1 MCCAFQ
7 VLTEVSKQDI
17 AVLRTFQALAAG
29 IFSRPAG
36 MSDTHARHV
45 HICNN
50 CLSNMTGHH
59 SFNPKDFS
67 EDDLGSN
74 GIKTNATSLGE
85 TPSFVRRLRGF
96 AGLEINDKRVGQ
108 LEDDAASVR
117 LRDTGSDASSEA
129 NFADV
134 SSVESGCG
142 GREGRATVT
151 SNSVKKT
158 RRTVARN
165 GETFSDSEDE
175 KDEAHKMDD
184 FTENNDGPLKER
196 DGTGVRFNVEEPIVG
211 NSEGA
216 VSKAKMTRAGTK
228 DSLNSGHTRASSVTI
243 PLADEGESI
252 VNVVILRESSLF
264 SFCFSGEGAQTR
276 SIVTYLPDFCFYRSS
291 SPVAFILIWVRSVD
305 CVASSVISFSNRRP
319 CFERFRSGKGR
330 KFML

>member
-36 MSDTHARHV
+36 MSDTHARHI
-45 HICNN
+45 HICNS
-50 CLSNMTGHH
+50 CLSSITGHH

-74 GIKTNATSLGE
+74 GTKTNVTSLRE

-96 AGLEINDKRVGQ
+96 AGLEIMDKRVGQ
-108 LEDDAASVR
+108 LEDDAASDR

-129 NFADV
+129 SFADV
-134 SSVESGCG
+134 SSVESVYR
-142 GREGRATVT
+142 GREGHATDK
-151 SNSVKKT
+151 SNSFKKT
-158 RRTVARN
+158 RRTVARI

-184 FTENNDGPLKER
+184 LTENTDGPVKER
-196 DGTGVRFNVEEPIVG
+196 DGTGVRFNVGEPIVG
-211 NSEGA
+211 NSEGGVA
-216 VSKAKMTRAGTK
+216 NAKMTRAGTK
-228 DSLNSGHTRASSVTI
+228 DSLHSGHTRASSVTI

-252 VNVVILRESSLF
+252 VNMVILRELSLF
-264 SFCFSGEGAQTR
+264 SFCFSDEGAQTR
-276 SIVTYLPDFCFYRSS
+276 SIVMYLPDFCFYRSS
-291 SPVAFILIWVRSVD
+291 SL
-305 CVASSVISFSNRRP
+305 VASILPGDLVT
-319 CFERFRSGKGR
+319 
-330 KFML
+330 

>member
-1 MCCAFQ
+1 
-7 VLTEVSKQDI
+7 
-17 AVLRTFQALAAG
+17 
-29 IFSRPAG
+29 
-36 MSDTHARHV
+36 
-45 HICNN
+45 
-50 CLSNMTGHH
+50 MTDHH

-74 GIKTNATSLGE
+74 GTKTNATSLGE

-134 SSVESGCG
+134 SSEESGCG

-158 RRTVARN
+158 RRTIARI
-165 GETFSDSEDE
+165 GGTFSDSEDE
-175 KDEAHKMDD
+175 KDEAHKMDG

-196 DGTGVRFNVEEPIVG
+196 DGTGVRFNVEETIVG

-243 PLADEGESI
+243 PLADEGET
-252 VNVVILRESSLF
+252 F
-264 SFCFSGEGAQTR
+264 
-276 SIVTYLPDFCFYRSS
+276 
-291 SPVAFILIWVRSVD
+291 
-305 CVASSVISFSNRRP
+305 
-319 CFERFRSGKGR
+319 
-330 KFML
+330 